1 VTSVPFRE
9 DDLEQ
14 LRARGISVDEAS
26 QQVARLS
33 APPRYSDLDRPCT
46 PDDGIEIC
54 DNAEVDVLVTL
65 GEEAAREG
73 RCRKFVPASGA
84 ATRMFQSLLCYQGPD
99 RSLSTGELQAEIAT
113 GSTDAGEV
121 RAFLDGIERFA
132 FADDLRAAVVARGGD
147 LDALRGS
154 GPFGPILDAL
164 LSGDGMGYAA
174 LPKGLLKFH
183 AYPEGARTP
192 FEEHLVEAASV
203 VKRADGLCR
212 LSFTVS
218 PEHLG
223 GFESL
228 LERIRATY
236 EGALGVA
243 FDVTFST
250 QKPSTDTLAVD
261 GSNRPFRD
269 DDGTLLFRPAGH
281 GALLDNLADLDADLV
296 WIKNIDNLVPDRLK
310 APTFRWGRALVGR
323 VVRLQRRIFDALE
336 RLDSTGA
343 DGAAMDEALALAR
356 EIPGIDGSAAVDAPP
371 GKRRATLVR
380 LLERPVRAC
389 GMVRNT
395 GEPGGGPFWVRD
407 SRGEVTPQIVEMAQI
422 DPDSSS
428 QQRLV
433 ADSTHFNPVFMVC
446 GLRDRHDR
454 PYDLREYVDPDT
466 AIIAGKSAGGR
477 ELKALER
484 PGLWNGSMAR
494 WTTVFVEI
502 PEIVFNPVKTVNML
516 LQKVHQPA
524 E

>member
-1 VTSVPFRE
+1 MTSVPFRE
-9 DDLEQ
+9 DDLEL

-26 QQVARLS
+26 GQIARLS
-33 APPRYSDLDRPCT
+33 APPRYSDVVRPCT
-46 PDDGIEIC
+46 PGDGIEVF
-54 DNAEVDVLVTL
+54 DDAEVDRLAAL
-65 GEEAAREG
+65 GEEAARDG

-84 ATRMFQSLLCYQGPD
+84 ATRMFRSLLCYHGPG
-99 RSLSTGELQAEIAT
+99 RSLSVEELEAEIT
-113 GSTDAGEV
+113 SGSADAGAV
-121 RAFLDGIERFA
+121 RTFLDGAERFA
-132 FADDLRAAVVARGGD
+132 FADDLRATLAARGHD
-147 LDALRGS
+147 LDTLRRR
-154 GPFGPILDAL
+154 GPHGPILDAL

-223 GFESL
+223 RFESL
-228 LERIRATY
+228 LERTRAAY
-236 EGALGVA
+236 EGKLGVTL
-243 FDVTFST
+243 DVTFST

-281 GALLDNLADLDADLV
+281 GALLDNLGDLGADLV
-296 WIKNIDNLVPDRLK
+296 WVKNIDNLVPDRLK
-310 APTFRWGRALVGR
+310 AATFLWGRALVGR
-323 VVRLQRRIFDALE
+323 VVRLQRRVFDALA
-336 RLDSTGA
+336 RLDAAGT
-343 DGAAMDEALALAR
+343 DGAAVDDALALAR
-356 EIPGIDGSAAVDAPP
+356 EVPGLDTSAVVDATP
-371 GKRRATLVR
+371 GERRDALVR
-380 LLERPVRAC
+380 LLDRPVRAC

-422 DPDSSS
+422 DPDSPS

-433 ADSTHFNPVFMVC
+433 AASTHFNPVFMVC
-446 GLRDRHDR
+446 GLRDRHGR
-454 PYDLREYVDPDT
+454 PYDLRDYVDPDT
-466 AIIAGKSAGGR
+466 AIIARKSAGGR

-502 PEIVFNPVKTVNML
+502 PEIVFNPVKTVNVL
-516 LQKVHQPA
+516 LKDVHQG
-524 E
+524 EG

>member
-1 VTSVPFRE
+1 VTPAPFNE

-14 LRARGISVDEAS
+14 LRARGVSIEEAS
-26 QQVARLS
+26 RQVARLS
-33 APPRYSDLDRPCT
+33 APPRYADLDRPCT
-46 PDDGIEIC
+46 PGDGIEVLE
-54 DNAEVDVLVTL
+54 DAEADELVTL

-84 ATRMFQSLLCYQGPD
+84 ATRMFKALLRYYGPN
-99 RSLSTGELQAEIAT
+99 RPLPAEELRAEVAA
-113 GSTDAGEV
+113 GSDDAREV
-121 RAFLDGIERFA
+121 RTFLDSVERFA
-132 FADDLRAAVVARGGD
+132 FADDLRAAVAARGGD
-147 LDALRGS
+147 LDALRDA
-154 GPFGPILDAL
+154 GPHGPILDAL
-164 LSGDGMGYAA
+164 LSGDGLGYAA

-223 GFESL
+223 RFESL
-228 LERIRATY
+228 LERIRATF
-236 EGALGVA
+236 ESALGVA
-243 FDVTFST
+243 LDVTFST

-261 GSNRPFRD
+261 ASNRPFRD
-269 DDGTLLFRPAGH
+269 DDGALLFRPAGH
-281 GALLDNLADLDADLV
+281 GALLENLADLDADLV

-310 APTFRWGRALVGR
+310 AATFQWGRALAGR

-336 RLDSTGA
+336 RLEAAAA
-343 DGAAMDEALALAR
+343 DGAAVDDALTLAR
-356 EIPGIDGSAAVDAPP
+356 EIPGIDAAAAVEASSEE
-371 GKRRATLVR
+371 RRAALVR
-380 LLERPVRAC
+380 LLDRPVRAC
-389 GMVRNT
+389 GMVRNV

-407 SRGEVTPQIVEMAQI
+407 ARGEVTPQIVEMAQI
-422 DPDSSS
+422 DPDSPAR
-428 QQRLV
+428 QRLV
-433 ADSTHFNPVFMVC
+433 ARSTHFNPVFMVC
-446 GLRDRHDR
+446 GLRDRRGR

-466 AIIAGKSAGGR
+466 AIIARKSAGGR

-502 PEIVFNPVKTVNML
+502 PEIAFNPVKTINVL
-516 LQKVHQPA
+516 LREVHQPA

>member
-26 QQVARLS
+26 EQVARLS

-46 PDDGIEIC
+46 PGDGIEIC
-54 DNAEVDVLVTL
+54 NDAEVDELVTL
-65 GEEAAREG
+65 GREAARQG
-73 RCRKFVPASGA
+73 QCRKFVPASGA
-84 ATRMFQSLLCYQGPD
+84 ATRMFRSLLRYQGPD
-99 RSLSTGELQAEIAT
+99 RSLSAEELRAEIAA
-113 GSTDAGEV
+113 GNADAVEV
-121 RAFLDGIERFA
+121 RAFLDGLERFA
-132 FADDLRAAVVARGGD
+132 FADELRAAVAARGRD
-147 LDALRGS
+147 LDALRGG
-154 GPFGPILDAL
+154 GPYGPILDAL
-164 LSGDGMGYAA
+164 LSGDGMGYAV

-192 FEEHLVEAASV
+192 FEEHVVEAASV

-223 GFESL
+223 RFESL
-228 LERIRATY
+228 LERIRAAY
-236 EGALGVA
+236 EGTLGVVL
-243 FDVTFST
+243 DVTFST

-261 GSNRPFRD
+261 GSDRPFRD

-310 APTFRWGRALVGR
+310 AATFRWGQALVGR
-323 VVRLQRRIFDALE
+323 VVRLRRGIFDALE
-336 RLDSTGA
+336 RLDSTGG
-343 DGAAMDEALALAR
+343 DGAAVDAALALAR
-356 EIPGIDGSAAVDAPP
+356 EIPGIDVSAAVSAPP
-371 GKRRATLVR
+371 RERRDALVR
-380 LLERPVRAC
+380 LLDRPVRAC

-395 GEPGGGPFWVRD
+395 GEPGGGPFWVRN

-446 GLRDRHDR
+446 GLRDRHGR
-454 PYDLREYVDPDT
+454 PYDLRDYVDPDT
-466 AIIAGKSAGGR
+466 AIVARKSAGGR

-502 PEIVFNPVKTVNML
+502 PVIVFNPVKTVNVL
-516 LQKVHQPA
+516 LKEVHQPA
-524 E
+524 